1 MNNTLNYYN
10 NNAESFIDN
19 TFLVNMEN
27 LYPPFLRYVKKGDWI
42 LDVGCGSG
50 RDSLYFKTHGYNIEA
65 FDYSPELVQLAQE
78 KTGLPIRLQ
87 SFYDLDEHSLYDGV
101 WACASLLHCARH
113 RLPEVMQKLINALK
127 IDGICYLSFKYGEN
141 DRADQGR
148 EFTDLNEQQAQQLLK
163 SFNNILLLQQW
174 ITIDNRPDHDES
186 WLNIIIRKVEN
197 P

>member
-27 LYPPFLRYVKKGDWI
+27 LYQPFLRYVKQGGWI

-87 SFYDLDEHSLYDGV
+87 SFYDLDEHSLYDGI
-101 WACASLLHCARH
+101 WACASLLHCARN

>member
-19 TFLVNMEN
+19 TFLVNMKN
-27 LYPPFLRYVKKGDWI
+27 LYQPFLRYVKKGGWI

-101 WACASLLHCARH
+101 WACASLLHCARN

-127 IDGICYLSFKYGEN
+127 TDGICYLSFKYGEN
-141 DRADQGR
+141 DRADQVR

>member
-27 LYPPFLRYVKKGDWI
+27 LYQPFLRYVKKGGWI

-87 SFYDLDEHSLYDGV
+87 SFYDLDEYSLYDGI
-101 WACASLLHCARH
+101 WTCASLLHCARN
-113 RLPEVMQKLINALK
+113 RLPEVMQKLINTLK

>member
-27 LYPPFLRYVKKGDWI
+27 LYQPFLHYVKKGGWI

-101 WACASLLHCARH
+101 WACASLLHCARN
-113 RLPEVMQKLINALK
+113 RLLEVMQKLINALK

>member
-10 NNAESFIDN
+10 NNAKSFIDN

-27 LYPPFLRYVKKGDWI
+27 LYQPFLRYVKKGGWI

>member
-27 LYPPFLRYVKKGDWI
+27 LYQPFLRYVKKGGWI

-101 WACASLLHCARH
+101 WACASLLHCARN